1 MRFLAGTT
9 EYLFM
14 YVALHF
20 INTVFTWREER
31 LSRPKL
37 RPWRSMQVLPTSVG
51 GPVIIVCLDTSWR
64 SMTGPR
70 ERLAKAGR
78 YVDLLALGKL
88 FS

>member
-1 MRFLAGTT
+1 
-9 EYLFM
+9 
-14 YVALHF
+14 
-20 INTVFTWREER
+20 
-31 LSRPKL
+31 
-37 RPWRSMQVLPTSVG
+37 MQVLPTSVG